1 MCHNIGKI
9 NKTEPGLLHEHLNTS
24 TATTARYRKPVNK
37 KKGKKK
43 KREQISVK
51 IENDL
56 KPGVTDL
63 HGIWLSQP
71 TVPFRT
77 RFTWTI
83 NFYKDSH
90 LP

>member
-24 TATTARYRKPVNK
+24 PATAARYRKPVNK
-37 KKGKKK
+37 KRGKK

-51 IENDL
+51 IENGL

-63 HGIWLSQP
+63 HGI
-71 TVPFRT
+71 
-77 RFTWTI
+77 
-83 NFYKDSH
+83 
-90 LP
+90 